1 MSLPFNN
8 RHAQL
13 VALLFSAV
21 LAHRAGVS
29 VSLNVCVVQAKPT
42 IAMDARVAR
51 AVAETKGYVPPRIK
65 ATAAYASTGSA
76 TTDAARSSAWVAN
89 PHLRPAIYVQTG
101 STSSP
106 EGNLLK
112 VADVTTPQPVDKNL
126 GPPPPLYTKE
136 QAKKGLLGYLQNC
149 ASCHGPALDGQPG
162 GFSGP
167 ALKGAEFADPSYD
180 FHVSDIFNFVAK
192 LMPSATPGSLPPD
205 VYVAIMAF
213 ILQQNGYPAGS
224 RELTYDEAMTSSVP
238 IRYYG
243 KSP

>member
-1 MSLPFNN
+1 M
-8 RHAQL
+8 
-13 VALLFSAV
+13 
-21 LAHRAGVS
+21 LAHRAGAS
-29 VSLNVCVVQAKPT
+29 VSSNVCVDQAKPT
-42 IAMDARVAR
+42 MAMEARVAR
-51 AVAETKGYVPPRIK
+51 AGAETNGYAPLRIE
-65 ATAAYASTGSA
+65 ATAAYASTGPA
-76 TTDAARSSAWVAN
+76 TADAARSPAWVAN
-89 PHLRPAIYVQTG
+89 LRLQPAVYIQTG

-126 GPPPPLYTKE
+126 GPPPALYTKE

-162 GFSGP
+162 GYSGP